1 MRPILVS
8 TIAQIAQLAS
18 IPQTLDRLDA
28 RVALPVPTRHL
39 QEHRA
44 PRHAPIVV
52 RGITRVVRRVRALH
66 VRRGSRHLLG
76 QVLVWR
82 ALTMVGPPMTAVQQQ
97 TTVHLAVIP
106 GSTSLHQDHAQDVRL
121 ASTRRRRAI
130 QGHRA
135 RAAVVATMQ
144 HQRDHRA
151 ARHAQ
156 QEPGEKCHCAMEI
169 VSLILRLGMKFHGDV
184 IMIPSMVI
192 TFTLSVSDDHGVYFF
207 GDFFSNAHIFRCNNA
222 YHDTIC

>member
-1 MRPILVS
+1 VRPILVS

-44 PRHAPIVV
+44 PRHALTVV

-66 VRRGSRHLLG
+66 VRQGSRHLRD

-97 TTVHLAVIP
+97 TTVHLAAIQ
-106 GSTSLHQDHAQDVRL
+106 GSASLHQDHAHHVPRVN
-121 ASTRRRRAI
+121 TRRQQAI
-130 QGHRA
+130 QGLHA
-135 RAAVVATMQ
+135 LNAAVVIMQ

-156 QEPGEKCHCAMEI
+156 QGRGEKCLCAVFNITLVLGLSLCLI
-169 VSLILRLGMKFHGDV
+169 VLILQLH
-184 IMIPSMVI
+184 
-192 TFTLSVSDDHGVYFF
+192 
-207 GDFFSNAHIFRCNNA
+207 
-222 YHDTIC
+222 